1 MKKIFTILFCFIASI
16 NIAFAETVTVGE
28 GATTS
33 VYCPIAL
40 NGISTKYSLT
50 QQLYTS
56 TELGGAAKTITGITF
71 YYYYTEET
79 HNTTVSRDIEVWL
92 MESDITAFGT
102 NFSYKLVGGK
112 AIVGTK
118 VFDST
123 QELSENDYTINFTT
137 NFEYSGTKNLI
148 VTVYD
153 KTGAT
158 GGTNRH
164 RADNLGSGVYKCIR
178 TYTNMTPTW
187 DILDLY
193 NYAGT
198 QSTFRPQITFNFA
211 EASTP
216 DTPTGLAVE
225 PAATSASVTWN
236 AVAAATSYKLQ
247 QSANGSSWSDLASPA
262 TNSYSWTGLTPETT
276 YYVRVAAT
284 NANGDSDY
292 SDAVSF
298 TTDALHT
305 HNAIT
310 FDKWTATDVIPTS
323 GNYYLANDVEITSY
337 IATSITGTMNLCLNG
352 HTVTYTRS
360 SGGISVSSTG
370 SLSIYDHVGGGVI
383 TSPNGTATIQVASGG
398 SVTIYEGSVVNS
410 DDATKAIKTSDNGAL
425 TLPFSENSDNSET
438 YSLAANCGHT
448 VNVNLARSWV
458 ADGYYSTLCLPF
470 ALSNAQVTSI
480 FGTGTELAKL
490 TDSSISGEEITIT
503 FTSASSI
510 EAGKPYIIL
519 PTQNAVNPSINNV
532 TLSSSTTDATTTY
545 VDFIGTLSPTYLAA
559 SEDILFLG
567 ANNAIGWPAA
577 AGYLKGMR
585 AYFQLHSLPAG
596 APALRHARL
605 IAPGHSTPTA
615 LDEANENK
623 NIQKRLENGQLIIIR
638 DGKKYNVIG
647 GQQ

>member
-1 MKKIFTILFCFIASI
+1 MPT
-16 NIAFAETVTVGE
+16 
-28 GATTS
+28 
-33 VYCPIAL
+33 
-40 NGISTKYSLT
+40 
-50 QQLYTS
+50 
-56 TELGGAAKTITGITF
+56 
-71 YYYYTEET
+71 
-79 HNTTVSRDIEVWL
+79 D
-92 MESDITAFGT
+92 
-102 NFSYKLVGGK
+102 
-112 AIVGTK
+112 
-118 VFDST
+118 
-123 QELSENDYTINFTT
+123 LS
-137 NFEYSGTKNLI
+137 
-148 VTVYD
+148 
-153 KTGAT
+153 
-158 GGTNRH
+158 
-164 RADNLGSGVYKCIR
+164 
-178 TYTNMTPTW
+178 
-187 DILDLY
+187 
-193 NYAGT
+193 
-198 QSTFRPQITFNFA
+198 
-211 EASTP
+211 
-216 DTPTGLAVE
+216 
-225 PAATSASVTWN
+225 
-236 AVAAATSYKLQ
+236 
-247 QSANGSSWSDLASPA
+247 ASPA

-284 NANGDSDY
+284 NANGDSNY

-323 GNYYLANDVEITSY
+323 GNYYLANDVVITSY
-337 IATSITGTMNLCLNG
+337 SATSITGTMNLCLNG

-383 TSPNGTATIQVASGG
+383 TSPNGTATIQVANGG
-398 SVTIYEGSVVNS
+398 YVTIYEGSVVNS
-410 DDATKAIKTSDNGAL
+410 DDATKAINTSANGAL

-438 YSLAANCGHT
+438 YSLAANCGYT

-470 ALSNAQVTSI
+470 ALSSAQVKSI

-490 TDSSISGEEITIT
+490 TDSSISGEEVTIT

>member
-1 MKKIFTILFCFIASI
+1 IYSNNLDFWGLRGVSLLKGMLFTESAS
-16 NIAFAETVTVGE
+16 AYPTYQCSQHKYAPK
-28 GATTS
+28 AT
-33 VYCPIAL
+33 
-40 NGISTKYSLT
+40 
-50 QQLYTS
+50 
-56 TELGGAAKTITGITF
+56 F
-71 YYYYTEET
+71 
-79 HNTTVSRDIEVWL
+79 
-92 MESDITAFGT
+92 
-102 NFSYKLVGGK
+102 
-112 AIVGTK
+112 
-118 VFDST
+118 
-123 QELSENDYTINFTT
+123 
-137 NFEYSGTKNLI
+137 
-148 VTVYD
+148 
-153 KTGAT
+153 
-158 GGTNRH
+158 
-164 RADNLGSGVYKCIR
+164 
-178 TYTNMTPTW
+178 TYTAPTPP
-187 DILDLY
+187 
-193 NYAGT
+193 A
-198 QSTFRPQITFNFA
+198 
-211 EASTP
+211 
-216 DTPTGLAVE
+216 TPTGLAVE

-310 FDKWTATDVIPTS
+310 FDKWTTTNNMPLS
-323 GNYYLANDVEITSY
+323 GNYYLADNVTITAAGLKAISGALN
-337 IATSITGTMNLCLNG
+337 ICLNG
-352 HTVTYTRS
+352 HTLAFTAA

-370 SLSIYDHVGGGVI
+370 ALSIYDHVGGGAI
-383 TSPNGTATIQVASGG
+383 TSPNGTATIQVADGG
-398 SVTIYEGSVVNS
+398 SVTIYEGSVTNS
-410 DDATKAIKTSDNGAL
+410 DDATKAIKTSANGAL

-438 YSLAANCGHT
+438 YSLAANCGNT

-470 ALSNAQVTSI
+470 ALSSAQVTSI

-490 TDSSISGEEITIT
+490 TSSSIEGEEITIT
-503 FTSASSI
+503 FTSANSI

-519 PTQNAVNPSINNV
+519 PKENAVNPSINNI